1 MNRLIASNRAAR
13 YAIVIASDA
22 TEQER
27 YAADELRY
35 YLERMTSAPIG
46 VTADVPADGRYFAV
60 GASPSAALDVEDSA
74 LGEDGFIVKKSRPSR
89 TLKSR
94 TSRRARCRFWNSATT
109 TIMK

>member
-1 MNRLIASNRAAR
+1 MNRLIASNRTAR

-46 VTADVPADGRYFAV
+46 VTADVPADGR
-60 GASPSAALDVEDSA
+60 
-74 LGEDGFIVKKSRPSR
+74 
-89 TLKSR
+89 
-94 TSRRARCRFWNSATT
+94 
-109 TIMK
+109 

>member
-1 MNRLIASNRAAR
+1 MNRLIASNRTAR

-46 VTADVPADGRYFAV
+46 VTADVPADGRYFPRQPRWTWKIPRWAKT
-60 GASPSAALDVEDSA
+60 DS
-74 LGEDGFIVKKSRPSR
+74 S
-89 TLKSR
+89 
-94 TSRRARCRFWNSATT
+94 
-109 TIMK
+109 